1 MENMT
6 NETSVVSNN
15 ETTTN
20 TSNTEVRK
28 ISKAEL
34 TRLVNEGKKK
44 DEISSYY
51 GLNNAQTTKLLQ
63 SAGLKI
69 RKFHKPTF
77 TLVD

>member
-1 MENMT
+1 M
-6 NETSVVSNN
+6 
-15 ETTTN
+15 ETTVN
-20 TSNTEVRK
+20 STSTEVRQ

-34 TRLVNEGKKK
+34 TNLVNEGKKK
-44 DEISSYY
+44 DFIASYY

-77 TLVD
+77 ALVD

>member
-1 MENMT
+1 MENLT
-6 NETSVVSNN
+6 SETTISSSN
-15 ETTTN
+15 ETTT
-20 TSNTEVRK
+20 TSNEVRQ
-28 ISKAEL
+28 ISKSEL